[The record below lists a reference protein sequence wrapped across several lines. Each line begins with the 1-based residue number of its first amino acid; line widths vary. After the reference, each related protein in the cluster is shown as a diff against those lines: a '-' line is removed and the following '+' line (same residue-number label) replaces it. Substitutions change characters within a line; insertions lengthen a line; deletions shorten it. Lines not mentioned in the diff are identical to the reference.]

1 MTQTKKQSLI
11 ESVTNVLIGMVIS
24 LIVQL
29 IVYPIMD
36 IEVKFIQNIYLTLI
50 FTVVSIARSY
60 IIRRFFNKKIGL
72 HISEITIQK
81 DGKTITKRNIEL

>member
-11 ESVTNVLIGMVIS
+11 ESVTNVLIGMAIS
-24 LIVQL
+24 LIVQI
-29 IVYPIMD
+29 IVYPLMD

-60 IIRRFFNKKIGL
+60 VVRRFFNNKIGV

-81 DGKTITKRNIEL
+81 QN

>member
-1 MTQTKKQSLI
+1 MKQSKKQSLI

-24 LIVQL
+24 LTVQL

-72 HISEITIQK
+72 HISEITIRK